1 MNHRD
6 DDAFDRVHPDL
17 VDLMFRV
24 GIDPPINPPSEDAMA
39 RSIYLAIQ
47 MANEFEQAELVSR
60 IIPEEELA
68 AERLAEGDFRNL
80 DHRITLDEAERLAAL
95 RATPEPDRQAERR
108 GGNFGECIICGEGGH
123 VRVPCNCVYCYP
135 CLRELIRRGLT
146 GLTEFPP
153 RCCVHFREETIR
165 LAQRPALV
173 HLFRQLQE
181 ESEVLMPDRL
191 YCHDPHCAAF
201 IPLDCDGECL
211 ICEQLTCQRCVT
223 CRAEFCLI
231 CGERWKTCDCELY
244 GGHNH
249 MVPMRRRPGRKPDR
263 YRRAPRNVEAV
274 EPGLRIPQLRPRFG
288 EEDRGPR
295 VTEVRRRTRRLQRL
309 PMRGYERRER
319 DDGEAGPAYGHH
331 RRHHGRREEEE
342 AGPAFR
348 PHHGHR
354 EREQEAG
361 PAHREHRRHRAR
373 EDEEAGSAHRPHHRR
388 HRERDDEE
396 AGPPYGRHHQHRERE
411 EDQAG
416 PFYRQNRWQD
426 RWAQV
431 YERPQPELAEPEPM
445 PDLDLPP
452 PALDAPEQ
460 HPQEER
466 IVRLRDVVNFDE
478 LPPPNHD
485 HVFARMEDVADLLH
499 EAYIPEGQH
508 LHVPRE
514 RQRWDIFRNREDV
527 GPLVDFAQHQAYP
540 FWDWRFAQAEALG
553 RAERIQQLARTLP
566 GQGTPYYRGPRVTVG
581 NLYLERLWG
590 NR

>member
-6 DDAFDRVHPDL
+6 GDAFDRVHPDF

-68 AERLAEGDFRNL
+68 AERLAKGDFRNL

-95 RATPEPDRQAERR
+95 RATPEPDRQVERR
-108 GGNFGECIICGEGGH
+108 GGNLGECIICGEGGY
-123 VRVPCNCVYCYP
+123 VRAPCNCVYCYP

-181 ESEVLMPDRL
+181 ESEVPLPDRL

-211 ICEQLTCQRCVT
+211 ICEQSTCQRCGGRDHGSRRCDEGEILEDVWEMMDRRRIVNCPGCGIMVQLAEACNHITCVT

-263 YRRAPRNVEAV
+263 YRRAPRNVEVV
-274 EPGLRIPQLRPRFG
+274 EPGLRIPQLRPRHG

-295 VTEVRRRTRRLQRL
+295 VTEDMSVGGEMVRTRVL
-309 PMRGYERRER
+309 PMDITVGIMSVEKEKKSRLVLLIDRTVDTEKESKKRTVLFTESTVNTELEKTTMQVLLI
-319 DDGEAGPAYGHH
+319 DLIIADI
-331 RRHHGRREEEE
+331 
-342 AGPAFR
+342 
-348 PHHGHR
+348 
-354 EREQEAG
+354 ERETTRKRVLPMDGITNIEK
-361 PAHREHRRHRAR
+361 
-373 EDEEAGSAHRPHHRR
+373 
-388 HRERDDEE
+388 ERKIRQVLFI
-396 AGPPYGRHHQHRERE
+396 GR
-411 EDQAG
+411 
-416 PFYRQNRWQD
+416 
-426 RWAQV
+426 
-431 YERPQPELAEPEPM
+431 
-445 PDLDLPP
+445 
-452 PALDAPEQ
+452 
-460 HPQEER
+460 
-466 IVRLRDVVNFDE
+466 
-478 LPPPNHD
+478 
-485 HVFARMEDVADLLH
+485 
-499 EAYIPEGQH
+499 
-508 LHVPRE
+508 
-514 RQRWDIFRNREDV
+514 IF
-527 GPLVDFAQHQAYP
+527 
-540 FWDWRFAQAEALG
+540 G
-553 RAERIQQLARTLP
+553 R
-566 GQGTPYYRGPRVTVG
+566 TVG
-581 NLYLERLWG
+581 LRCMKDLSQSWLSLSRCLTWTYRPRL
-590 NR
+590 

>member
-211 ICEQLTCQRCVT
+211 ICEQLTCQRC
-223 CRAEFCLI
+223 
-231 CGERWKTCDCELY
+231 
-244 GGHNH
+244 GG
-249 MVPMRRRPGRKPDR
+249 
-263 YRRAPRNVEAV
+263 
-274 EPGLRIPQLRPRFG
+274 
-288 EEDRGPR
+288 
-295 VTEVRRRTRRLQRL
+295 
-309 PMRGYERRER
+309 R
-319 DDGEAGPAYGHH
+319 D
-331 RRHHGRREEEE
+331 HGRRRCDEGEILEDVWE
-342 AGPAFR
+342 MMD
-348 PHHGHR
+348 
-354 EREQEAG
+354 
-361 PAHREHRRHRAR
+361 RRRIVNCP
-373 EDEEAGSAHRPHHRR
+373 GC
-388 HRERDDEE
+388 
-396 AGPPYGRHHQHRERE
+396 GIMVQ
-411 EDQAG
+411 
-416 PFYRQNRWQD
+416 
-426 RWAQV
+426 
-431 YERPQPELAEPEPM
+431 LAEACNHITQVFP
-445 PDLDLPP
+445 
-452 PALDAPEQ
+452 
-460 HPQEER
+460 
-466 IVRLRDVVNFDE
+466 LR
-478 LPPPNHD
+478 
-485 HVFARMEDVADLLH
+485 
-499 EAYIPEGQH
+499 
-508 LHVPRE
+508 
-514 RQRWDIFRNREDV
+514 
-527 GPLVDFAQHQAYP
+527 
-540 FWDWRFAQAEALG
+540 
-553 RAERIQQLARTLP
+553 T
-566 GQGTPYYRGPRVTVG
+566 
-581 NLYLERLWG
+581 YLCCFS
-590 NR
+590 N